1 METPRTTTSLND
13 RLNTSYVNLGE
24 ENTLRAQYTKFVT
37 GLVGDYIKPR
47 QLLVL
52 LRVLRALTFVFL
64 LFTLV
69 ADTMYMIFLEIL
81 ATKEVKDIVG
91 GRRDLIIRVYGLF
104 LAGVAIAIEID
115 VAWVVKSVYGFK
127 GFLARSFL
135 IFFISSITAPNPLYF
150 DEGYLD
156 QNSVQYYYDDKAD
169 QGDDASSYTYNSSN
183 TSVVPEV
190 PMSVVIFQRVTSFI
204 LGLCGIAY
212 FFAGL
217 LCLDRFTSKA
227 YLSSND
233 PIVTTA
239 IPPQP
244 TSVQPQL
251 S

>member
-1 METPRTTTSLND
+1 
-13 RLNTSYVNLGE
+13 
-24 ENTLRAQYTKFVT
+24 
-37 GLVGDYIKPR
+37 
-47 QLLVL
+47 
-52 LRVLRALTFVFL
+52 
-64 LFTLV
+64 
-69 ADTMYMIFLEIL
+69 MYMIFLEIL

-115 VAWVVKSVYGFK
+115 VAWVVKVCIYSFFDWFNYGFIFFHAFEIFLTVIGCMYVSTRTQIIFFQSVYGFK

-204 LGLCGIAY
+204 L
-212 FFAGL
+212 
-217 LCLDRFTSKA
+217 
-227 YLSSND
+227 
-233 PIVTTA
+233 
-239 IPPQP
+239 
-244 TSVQPQL
+244 
-251 S
+251 